1 MSRCHIRIGSRAGSV
16 TTFAIAPPLN
26 TRGSANSGRNLAI
39 GSLSSKRPSSHSIIA
54 ATEVIGFVIE

>member
-1 MSRCHIRIGSRAGSV
+1 MRDRLERRLGDRPSPSRRRGTHAHVGERRACQRA
-16 TTFAIAPPLN
+16 T
-26 TRGSANSGRNLAI
+26 